1 MHYFQ
6 YFIMKPIRCAVIGCG
21 RIGCGFDDNLSK
33 TIQTHAGSYYKNS
46 QTNLVALCDM
56 DVNKLKKYGKKYNI
70 SKLYENSLK
79 MFEKE
84 NIECV
89 SICTL
94 VETHLE
100 LVKEAAKFNVKGIF
114 LEKPISS
121 NLKQAQE
128 IIDICKK
135 NKISLMIDHQRRFDP
150 FYNNIQKLINQKKIG
165 EIQIINVYYGSG
177 IANTGSH
184 LFDLIRLF
192 FGEIISLKSNP
203 SKNNSNN
210 IMDLNFDIRLELS
223 NKIICNIIALDY
235 KNYALFEM
243 DIIGTTGRIKLDL
256 ASNQIEYFKID
267 NTDSIVYKKLTKNKI
282 MIKNSKQS
290 SIQLGVKN
298 LIESIKVKKQLQC
311 TGFDGYKS
319 LELIIAS
326 INSAKK
332 RKKIELPLRNK
343 NYNIDSK

>member
-1 MHYFQ
+1 VN
-6 YFIMKPIRCAVIGCG
+6 PIRCAVIGCG
-21 RIGCGFDDNLSK
+21 RIGCGFDDNSSK
-33 TIQTHAGSYYKNS
+33 IIRTHAGSYYKNS
-46 QTNLVALCDM
+46 QTNLVALCDK
-56 DVNKLKKYGKKYNI
+56 DKTKLKKYGEKYNI
-70 SKLYENSLK
+70 SKLYQNSSK

-84 NIECV
+84 NIDCV

-100 LVKEAAKFNVKGIF
+100 LVKQAAKFNVKGIF

-128 IIDICKK
+128 IINICKK
-135 NKISLMIDHQRRFDP
+135 NKIFLMIDHQRRFDP
-150 FYNNIQKLINQKKIG
+150 FYNNIQQLINQKKIG
-165 EIQIINVYYGSG
+165 EIQTINVYYGSG

-192 FGEIISLKSNP
+192 FGETISLKSNL

-210 IMDLNFDIRLELS
+210 SMDPNFDIRLELS
-223 NKIICNIIALDY
+223 NEVICNIIALNY
-235 KNYALFEM
+235 KNYGLLEM
-243 DIIGTTGRIKLDL
+243 DIIGSTGRIKLNL

-267 NTDSIVYKKLTKNKI
+267 NTDSIVYKKLTKSK
-282 MIKNSKQS
+282 MILKKSKQS
-290 SIQLGVKN
+290 SIQLGIKN
-298 LIESIKVKKQLQC
+298 LIEAIKTNKKLQC

-332 RKKIELPLRNK
+332 GKKVELPLTNK

>member
-1 MHYFQ
+1 
-6 YFIMKPIRCAVIGCG
+6 MKAIRCAVIGCG
-21 RIGCGFDDNLSK
+21 RIGCGFDDDLSK
-33 TIQTHAGSYYKNS
+33 IIKTHAGSYYKNS

-70 SKLYENSLK
+70 TKLYENSSK
-79 MFEKE
+79 MFKEE

-121 NLKQAQE
+121 SLKEAQE

-150 FYNNIQKLINQKKIG
+150 FYNNIQQLINQKKIG
-165 EIQIINVYYGSG
+165 RIQTINVYYGSG

-192 FGEIISLKSNP
+192 FGEIISLKSHA

-210 IMDLNFDIRLELS
+210 IMDPNFDIRLELS
-223 NKIICNIIALDY
+223 NKIICNIIAL
-235 KNYALFEM
+235 NYENYGLFEM
-243 DIIGTTGRIKLDL
+243 DIIGTTGRIKLNL

-267 NTDSIVYKKLTKNKI
+267 STDSLVYKKLTKNKI
-282 MIKNSKQS
+282 KIKRSKQS
-290 SIQLGVKN
+290 PIQLGIKN
-298 LIESIKVKKQLQC
+298 LIEVIKTKKQLKC
-311 TGFDGYKS
+311 TGLDGYKS

-332 RKKIELPLRNK
+332 GRKIELPLTNK